1 MVTIPKHIL
10 AYYVMKQNGGRM
22 KMQQGNFIRRMEAF
36 GEELRKDPAKCL
48 EFIQNIQGPPHIV
61 LEGSEK
67 TAMQIILATLEPFRT
82 TNNQRFWT
90 DFYRYNKRVYTM
102 TYFDDDDFEID
113 EYDQNNYPGLK

>member
-48 EFIQNIQGPPHIV
+48 EFI
-61 LEGSEK
+61 
-67 TAMQIILATLEPFRT
+67 
-82 TNNQRFWT
+82 
-90 DFYRYNKRVYTM
+90 
-102 TYFDDDDFEID
+102 
-113 EYDQNNYPGLK
+113 